1 MKATIGFL
9 VVLLSMGFASCGK
22 SSTSHQEHADSTGVT
37 QVADYY
43 TCPMHPQVRSDK
55 PGVCPICH
63 MDLVKASNG
72 RQAEMPMD
80 DASVMLNDR
89 GQLLANVAT
98 VVIGRESIERTIR
111 AFGVLEIPEPNKVS
125 ISARFNGRIEKLHV
139 NAVGQ
144 RVAKGDPLFDIYSP
158 DLIQAQNEYRQAM
171 ASTGPNQG
179 QMVETMRSKLRLLGL
194 SDGQIRSLESLAD
207 VPLVL
212 TYRSPAAGTVVDKKV
227 VEGVYVNEGT
237 VLYQIADLTMLW
249 NIADVY
255 ESDAAELRPGAR
267 STITTPA
274 SAGRTYDASIGF
286 VYPVVDPQTRTIK
299 VRLIVKNPDGA
310 LKPNMYT
317 ESIFHLV
324 KPAALTVPVSAVLM
338 TGKRNLVYVKAGRDN
353 HFEAREIDLG
363 IKSDTK
369 YEVLRGL
376 SEGDEV
382 VSEGGYLID
391 SESQLKSGGGSAH
404 SHGTS
409 QAKTK
414 ESMPGMQ
421 HNH

>member
-1 MKATIGFL
+1 M
-9 VVLLSMGFASCGK
+9 
-22 SSTSHQEHADSTGVT
+22 
-37 QVADYY
+37 ADYY

-72 RQAEMPMD
+72 RQTEMPMD
-80 DASVMLNDR
+80 NASVMLNER

-98 VVIGRESIERTIR
+98 VVVGRESIERTIR

-125 ISARFNGRIEKLHV
+125 IGARFNGRIEKLFV

-144 RVAKGDPLFDIYSP
+144 RVEKGDPLFDVYSP

-171 ASTGPNQG
+171 SSTVPNQS

-212 TYRSPAAGTVVDKKV
+212 TYRSPATGTVVDKRV
-227 VEGVYVNEGT
+227 VEGVYLTEGT
-237 VLYQIADLTMLW
+237 VLYQIADLTTLW

-255 ESDAAELRPGAR
+255 ESDAAELKPGAR

-274 SAGRTYDASIGF
+274 STGRTYDASIGF

-299 VRLIVKNPDGA
+299 VRSIVKNPDGV

-317 ESIFHLV
+317 ETIVRLV

-338 TGKRNLVYVKAGRDN
+338 TGKRNLVYVKAGREN
-353 HFEAREIDLG
+353 HFEAREIGIG
-363 IKSDTK
+363 IKSDNK

-391 SESQLKSGGGSAH
+391 SESQLKSGGGSTH
-404 SHGTS
+404 GHGTS
-409 QAKTK
+409 QAKMK
-414 ESMPGMQ
+414 ESMSGIQ
-421 HNH
+421 HDH

>member
-1 MKATIGFL
+1 M
-9 VVLLSMGFASCGK
+9 
-22 SSTSHQEHADSTGVT
+22 
-37 QVADYY
+37 ADYY

-72 RQAEMPMD
+72 RHTEMPMD

-89 GQLLANVAT
+89 GRLLANVAT
-98 VVIGRESIERTIR
+98 VVVGRESIERTIR

-144 RVAKGDPLFDIYSP
+144 RVAQGDPLFDIYSP

-171 ASTGPNQG
+171 LSTVPNQG

-227 VEGVYVNEGT
+227 VEGVYVTEGM
-237 VLYQIADLTMLW
+237 VLYQIADLTTLW

-255 ESDAAELRPGAR
+255 ESDAAELKSGAR
-267 STITTPA
+267 ATIATPA
-274 SAGRTYDASIGF
+274 SAGRTYDASVGF

-299 VRLIVKNPDGA
+299 VRLIVKNPDGG

-317 ESIFHLV
+317 ETIVRLV
-324 KPAALTVPVSAVLM
+324 KPDVLTVPVSAVLM
-338 TGKRNLVYVKAGRDN
+338 TGKRNLVYVKAGHDN
-353 HFEAREIDLG
+353 HFEAREIGIG
-363 IKSDTK
+363 IKSDNK

-391 SESQLKSGGGSAH
+391 SESQLKSGGGSTH

-409 QAKTK
+409 QAEPN

-421 HNH
+421 HTH

>member
-1 MKATIGFL
+1 M
-9 VVLLSMGFASCGK
+9 
-22 SSTSHQEHADSTGVT
+22 
-37 QVADYY
+37 ADYY

-72 RQAEMPMD
+72 RHTETAMD
-80 DASVMLNDR
+80 DASVVLNDR

-98 VVIGRESIERTIR
+98 VVVRRESVEKTIR
-111 AFGVLEIPEPNKVS
+111 AFGVLEIPEPSKVS

-144 RVAKGDPLFDIYSP
+144 RVEKGAPLFDIYSP
-158 DLIQAQNEYRQAM
+158 DLIQAQNEYRQAVSS
-171 ASTGPNQG
+171 AGANQD
-179 QMVETMRSKLRLLGL
+179 QMVETTRSKLLLLGVTE
-194 SDGQIRSLESLAD
+194 DQIRSLESFAD

-212 TYRSPAAGTVVDKKV
+212 TYRSPATGTVVEKKV

-237 VLYQIADLTMLW
+237 VLYQIADLTTLW

-255 ESDAAELRPGAR
+255 ESDAVELKPGGR
-267 STITTPA
+267 STISTPG
-274 SAGRTYDASIGF
+274 SAGRTFSASIGF

-299 VRLIVKNPDGA
+299 VRSIVKNPDGV

-317 ESIFHLV
+317 ETVFRLV
-324 KPAALTVPVSAVLM
+324 KPEVLTVPVSAVLM
-338 TGKRNLVYVKAGRDN
+338 TGKRDLVYVKADRDN
-353 HFEAREIDLG
+353 HFEAREVGIG
-363 IKSDTK
+363 IKSGDK

-376 SEGDEV
+376 SEGEEV

-391 SESQLKSGGGSAH
+391 SESQLKSGGGSTH
-404 SHGTS
+404 SHETS
-409 QAKTK
+409 RADTQ
-414 ESMPGMQ
+414 ESTSREQ
-421 HNH
+421 